1 MNISGSA
8 DYESTCTGKLAE
20 RFEGLHFE
28 GVETCKVLKLRLE
41 PLGSLQ
47 LSYNL
52 RMSVCLSIDTFPR

>member
-28 GVETCKVLKLRLE
+28 GVETCKVLKLRLG
-41 PLGSLQ
+41 P
-47 LSYNL
+47 
-52 RMSVCLSIDTFPR
+52 